1 MSPVFQGRSV
11 QHAGLSVIRTL
22 GGVCKATEGSNPWA
36 LLSPLFGSAMVL
48 AEAFVF
54 SVDRPCF
61 RMVCVVF
68 GAWASSAFV
77 SIASD
82 PKAEH
87 RVAQRSSLAQP
98 GQRGASKFVAT
109 MRNQGVVATTC
120 HWLRTVLKNWKE
132 TRRNR
137 RSSCQA
143 TCTRCW
149 DEAASACLV
158 EDRTR
163 EDKRKDRIAL

>member
-1 MSPVFQGRSV
+1 MFVVACLPDDMSPVFQGRSV

-120 HWLRTVLKNWKE
+120 HW
-132 TRRNR
+132 
-137 RSSCQA
+137 SCQA